1 MNKKKIIVYG
11 LGEQYKRRE
20 KFLEQTYDIVG
31 YSDSKKVD
39 VANYI
44 EPSKLKDLI
53 YDYIYITSI
62 RYYDEIVDVLV
73 NTYHVDKDKVTGEKN
88 SCWYIDNTQMREQW
102 VKQQL
107 EKLPAGSRLLDAGAG
122 EMPYKKFCNHLDY
135 IAQDFGEYDNS
146 EKVEGLQHNI
156 WDTSKVNIV
165 SDIID
170 IPLEDYSVDAVL
182 CTEVLE
188 HIKNPILALHEFSRL
203 IKKGGCLLLT
213 APFCS
218 LTHFAP
224 YYFSNGFSK
233 YWYEEN
239 LRDVG
244 FEIEEIVAN
253 GNYFDYIRQELLR
266 LVDMEQ
272 RYCKNSV
279 GQEVIEDSIMSTL
292 LLLEKM
298 SKEDRQSQEVLCFGY
313 MVKAKKIK

>member
-107 EKLPAGSRLLDAGAG
+107 EKLPAGS
-122 EMPYKKFCNHLDY
+122 
-135 IAQDFGEYDNS
+135 
-146 EKVEGLQHNI
+146 
-156 WDTSKVNIV
+156 
-165 SDIID
+165 
-170 IPLEDYSVDAVL
+170 
-182 CTEVLE
+182 
-188 HIKNPILALHEFSRL
+188 
-203 IKKGGCLLLT
+203 
-213 APFCS
+213 
-218 LTHFAP
+218 
-224 YYFSNGFSK
+224 
-233 YWYEEN
+233 
-239 LRDVG
+239 
-244 FEIEEIVAN
+244 
-253 GNYFDYIRQELLR
+253 
-266 LVDMEQ
+266 
-272 RYCKNSV
+272 
-279 GQEVIEDSIMSTL
+279 
-292 LLLEKM
+292 
-298 SKEDRQSQEVLCFGY
+298 
-313 MVKAKKIK
+313 